1 MIPMLS
7 TIGTSQRFQEKALD
21 RDELLQRKKT
31 NFIPLLFVKILSYL
45 YKGIAFVLHNL
56 FRPFVWAFNK
66 LYDFLASGYPA
77 LLRWSLNNR
86 LIVMTLT
93 LVAFTASMALVPR
106 LGTELIPQL
115 AQGEFYSDIRLAPGS
130 PIDSTDN
137 VLNQVQDTFKD
148 DKRVKITNSVAGT
161 GNRLD
166 AAPIDSGDNT
176 GRFNIQINS
185 AQNPDYEDNVREELR
200 SLLDDVPGI
209 KVEFGKPEL
218 VNFSSPLQVEISG
231 YDLNRLKISSDNVVA
246 LMNDMPEFA
255 DVRSTIELGQPEIQI
270 IADPQRAS
278 QLGLS
283 ERDIANSVVNKV
295 RGNIATKFS
304 WRDRK
309 IDVLIKSVDSTN
321 TSRAEIEQ
329 LIINP
334 QSDRPIRL
342 SSVADII
349 ETIGPA
355 SINRVDQTRVALIS
369 ASVINTDIGNA
380 VQNLQNALDNLQFS
394 DGVSVQIKGQS
405 EDMEQAFD
413 SMKFAMILAVF
424 LVYLVMAS
432 QFESLIHPFVILF
445 TIPLAMIGSVI
456 ALYVTNTTINVVA
469 LIGLIMLAGIVVNNG
484 IVLID
489 LINQYRQSGQDK
501 FLAIVK
507 GGKDRLR
514 PIIMTALTTILGL
527 IPMAIGL
534 GEGSEIRT
542 PMAITVIGGML
553 VATLLTLVVIPVMYS
568 LLDFKKYQSVT
579 E

>member
-1 MIPMLS
+1 MS
-7 TIGTSQRFQEKALD
+7 
-21 RDELLQRKKT
+21 
-31 NFIPLLFVKILSYL
+31 
-45 YKGIAFVLHNL
+45 
-56 FRPFVWAFNK
+56 
-66 LYDFLASGYPA
+66 
-77 LLRWSLNNR
+77 
-86 LIVMTLT
+86 LT
-93 LVAFTASMALVPR
+93 LLIFAASISLVPK

-115 AQGEFYSDIRLAPGS
+115 AQGEFYADVRLDPGT
-130 PIDSTDN
+130 PITATDS
-137 VLNQVQDTFKD
+137 VLKQVQDNLAD
-148 DKRVKITNSVAGT
+148 DKRLTLSNSVAGT

-176 GRFNIQINS
+176 GRLNIQIASDAPASSEN
-185 AQNPDYEDNVREELR
+185 QVRNQLR
-200 SLLDDVPGI
+200 SELENIAGV
-209 KVEFGKPEL
+209 KVDFGSPEL
-218 VNFSSPLQVEISG
+218 VSFSTPLQVEISG
-231 YDLNRLKISSDNVVA
+231 YDLDRLKVASDNVVT
-246 LMNDMPEFA
+246 LMNNMPEFA
-255 DVRSTIELGQPEIQI
+255 DVRSTIEIGQPEIQI

-309 IDVLIKSVDSTN
+309 IDVLIKSIDSTD

-334 QSDRPIRL
+334 QSERPIRL
-342 SSVADII
+342 SSVAEII
-349 ETIGPA
+349 ETIGPS

-369 ASVINTDIGNA
+369 ASVVNKDMGSA
-380 VQNLQNALDNLQFS
+380 VSSLQNELNNLQFA
-394 DGVSVQIKGQS
+394 DGLGVLIKGQS
-405 EDMEQAFD
+405 EDMKEAFD
-413 SMKFAMILAVF
+413 SMKFALLLAVF

-445 TIPLAMIGSVI
+445 TIPLALVGSI
-456 ALYVTNTTINVVA
+456 LALYVTNTTINVVA

-489 LINQYRQSGQDK
+489 LINQYREKGQEK
-501 FLAIVK
+501 LSAILQ
-507 GGKDRLR
+507 GGNDRLR

-553 VATLLTLVVIPVMYS
+553 IATLLTLVVIPVMYS
-568 LLDFKKYQSVT
+568 LLDFKKYQT
-579 E
+579 IENT